1 MFLPFGFFS
10 ALLWRG
16 YTWKRSLVTGAAITG
31 FVECWQLL
39 VGRAFDIDDLILN
52 TLGVLTGFW
61 LLRLLEHF
69 APAAVRRF
77 RVRKLREK

>member
-1 MFLPFGFFS
+1 MAGIHLEAKPCD
-10 ALLWRG
+10 R
-16 YTWKRSLVTGAAITG
+16 RAITG

-61 LLRLLEHF
+61 LLRLLERF
-69 APAAVRRF
+69 VPAAVRRF